1 MAVIMG
7 IHKSKCGN
15 NADKLRHTRSVA
27 YSAELVLLNKQQISG
42 DGGCLRCYRG
52 FGEYNQDRQHLHFFS
67 TGLYTTDRYASK
79 AVRVSVYCATHTKRK
94 PDVLCTQGHR
104 QHIMLVFTFSNIS
117 INNNVLAYKA
127 PVCQKTSEAP
137 KHPESSFLNC
147 CTGSKIP
154 THHSNYEISSLA

>member
-1 MAVIMG
+1 MQTSSATPDLLLIQQNLFCWISNRSRVTEVVCAVTVVSMNITKTDN
-7 IHKSKCGN
+7 IW
-15 NADKLRHTRSVA
+15 
-27 YSAELVLLNKQQISG
+27 
-42 DGGCLRCYRG
+42 
-52 FGEYNQDRQHLHFFS
+52 HFSS

-79 AVRVSVYCATHTKRK
+79 AVRVSVYCATYTKRK

-104 QHIMLVFTFSNIS
+104 QHIMLVFTFSKIS
-117 INNNVLAYKA
+117 INNNMLAYKA